1 MQLALQQR
9 HMFDQHRSEVSVAI
23 HFQDSGKLVTVHTLL
38 PSGQGE
44 VGTKWAL
51 IRREA

>member
-9 HMFDQHRSEVSVAI
+9 HTLDQYVPEVSVAVR
-23 HFQDSGKLVTVHTLL
+23 FQSSGKLVTVHTLL

-44 VGTKWAL
+44 VGTKWAMV
-51 IRREA
+51 RSEA

>member
-9 HMFDQHRSEVSVAI
+9 HMFDQHLSEVSVAI
-23 HFQDSGKLVTVHTLL
+23 RFQDSGKLVTVHTLL

-44 VGTKWAL
+44 VGTKWA
-51 IRREA
+51 IIWREA